1 MTTKQIIVSVLCATL
16 SLTLTIG
23 DASARKPR
31 FVADAEAGFNLIVV
45 GDPQP
50 QTEEQITR
58 LEGEI
63 LPAIDA
69 IVDEYRATGYP
80 TAILLT
86 GDVVWDTMAFLPR
99 VKAMFESLG
108 VPVYAVIGN
117 HDHAADVV
125 DDEPLAESYYEAVF
139 GARNYSVALGNSH
152 LFALDNIDYTSH
164 DDYRIAVSPKQ
175 RRWLRR
181 EVRKIPAEQRV
192 VVMMHAPAVDY
203 RTGETLDYAERIQK
217 IVGRRELHFI
227 TGHRHRHATA
237 DIAPNVV
244 EHSVAQVSGNLWF
257 APVCSDGTPRGVFCV
272 EERDNSL
279 SWYHRLLGHDGNKQ
293 IVVYPENSVPEHEA
307 YVVAKIVGWDAAWS
321 VVWSEDGVER
331 GAMEQIEI
339 LDPDYMH
346 YVEQEADYNDV
357 IMSRLR
363 RSAYPHRHYFRC
375 RPSSPNSRITITAT
389 DRFGRRFSEVL
400 SREKKN

>member
-1 MTTKQIIVSVLCATL
+1 MTTKQIIVSMLCAALALML
-16 SLTLTIG
+16 SIG

-50 QTEEQITR
+50 QTEEQIMR

-125 DDEPLAESYYEAVF
+125 DDEPLAESCYEAVF
-139 GARNYSVALGNSH
+139 GARNYSLALGNSH

-203 RTGETLDYAERIQK
+203 RTDETLDYAERIQK

-227 TGHRHRHATA
+227 TGHRHRH
-237 DIAPNVV
+237 
-244 EHSVAQVSGNLWF
+244 
-257 APVCSDGTPRGVFCV
+257 
-272 EERDNSL
+272 
-279 SWYHRLLGHDGNKQ
+279 
-293 IVVYPENSVPEHEA
+293 
-307 YVVAKIVGWDAAWS
+307 
-321 VVWSEDGVER
+321 
-331 GAMEQIEI
+331 EI
-339 LDPDYMH
+339 
-346 YVEQEADYNDV
+346 
-357 IMSRLR
+357 
-363 RSAYPHRHYFRC
+363 
-375 RPSSPNSRITITAT
+375 
-389 DRFGRRFSEVL
+389 GRAHV
-400 SREKKN
+400 